1 MLEKIKNEIEIN
13 EEKSIKSTNL
23 YLRNVSINQESYET
37 KMLSEENIDG
47 ILKFQ
52 IIYEGEER
60 VLYYDVSN
68 TISLEEYIKTNKLKK
83 KDICDILD
91 SVDKV
96 LSSIENYL
104 ISENSISL
112 DLKLIRVAKESSKNI
127 YKFAAIPNLK
137 SDFSRELSK
146 FLLKILR
153 FIDISD
159 GSLVSLAYGL
169 FVRSSK
175 DNYTIND
182 LMELIDIAREK
193 TIKKED
199 FDLEAIAKYDE
210 ELANEISEEIIENN
224 REREFYAAEFIEEP
238 GYVIKNEKPSYI
250 ENNKEP
256 VIDIDTTTKNIINDI
271 LFDSFDEPKDK
282 KILKF
287 KKPFDF
293 FTKKHAMKA
302 HISLD
307 LIRYIMSPIAMIAI
321 PLLYYLLLGTD
332 KFLQAL
338 PLVYLSD
345 GIIAVMVIFRIIK
358 NKKA

>member
-1 MLEKIKNEIEIN
+1 MLEKIKNELEIS
-13 EEKSIKSTNL
+13 EEKGIKSTNL
-23 YLRNVSINQESYET
+23 YIRNVKISEDGYET

-60 VLYYDVSN
+60 ALYYDVSN
-68 TISLEEYIKTNKLKK
+68 TISLEEYIKTNKLCKN
-83 KDICDILD
+83 DICDILD
-91 SVDKV
+91 SIDGV

-104 ISENSISL
+104 IPENSVSL
-112 DLKLIRVAKESSKNI
+112 DLKLIRVIKGVGKNI

-153 FIDISD
+153 YIDISD

-182 LMELIDIAREK
+182 LMELIDVAREK

-210 ELANEISEEIIENN
+210 EMANEISEEIIENN
-224 REREFYAAEFIEEP
+224 KEKAFYSSEFIEEP
-238 GYVIKNEKPSYI
+238 GYIVK
-250 ENNKEP
+250 KEEP
-256 VIDIDTTTKNIINDI
+256 EIVMDSNTKNIINDTI
-271 LFDSFDEPKDK
+271 FDSFDKPKEK
-282 KILKF
+282 KILQF
-287 KKPFDF
+287 KKPFEF
-293 FTKKHAMKA
+293 LSKKHAMKA
-302 HISLD
+302 HISID
-307 LIRYIMSPIAMIAI
+307 LIRYIMSPIAMVAV

-332 KFLQAL
+332 KFFQLL
-338 PLVYLSD
+338 PLVYISD
-345 GIIAVMVIFRIIK
+345 GIIAFMVVVRIIK
-358 NKKA
+358 NINRR